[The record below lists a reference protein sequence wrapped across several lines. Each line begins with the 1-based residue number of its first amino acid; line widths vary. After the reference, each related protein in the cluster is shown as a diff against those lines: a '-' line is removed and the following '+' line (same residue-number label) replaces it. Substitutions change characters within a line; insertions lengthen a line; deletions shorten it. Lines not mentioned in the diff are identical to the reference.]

1 MTPVNNEPML
11 TSCEISNWLPWTSRN
26 YNWQAVLTSG
36 CKLINFR
43 KNSSDGLGMRKATE
57 FWGYAL
63 QKFHNKS
70 VAKRNSAN
78 ELRYLGY
85 YTDAG
90 AYYYYNTEE
99 GLDYDQE

>member
-1 MTPVNNEPML
+1 
-11 TSCEISNWLPWTSRN
+11 
-26 YNWQAVLTSG
+26 
-36 CKLINFR
+36 
-43 KNSSDGLGMRKATE
+43 MRKATE
-57 FWGYAL
+57 FWGHAL

-70 VAKRNSAN
+70 LAKRDAAN

-99 GLDYDQE
+99 GLDYDQGWALFSGAPCAIYSEAVFLS

>member
-1 MTPVNNEPML
+1 
-11 TSCEISNWLPWTSRN
+11 
-26 YNWQAVLTSG
+26 
-36 CKLINFR
+36 
-43 KNSSDGLGMRKATE
+43 MRKATE

-70 VAKRNSAN
+70 LAKRDSAN